1 MRTVERLATF
11 LAAAVVIVA
20 AVGLWGYLA
29 AWFAPG
35 QILAALDQA
44 AQTGDLYIGAILLTT
59 LGAALLIL
67 SFSSSGQPKGIITEN
82 SLGQIR
88 VGMGAIDS
96 LVRKAASSIGGV
108 REINTAL
115 SVDKLGLSVNLRL
128 LVAVDQPLPDLTA
141 QVQEKVSSYL
151 QQIVGI
157 SPKQVNV
164 LVRNIAHSAQA
175 RVR

>member
-1 MRTVERLATF
+1 
-11 LAAAVVIVA
+11 
-20 AVGLWGYLA
+20 
-29 AWFAPG
+29 
-35 QILAALDQA
+35 
-44 AQTGDLYIGAILLTT
+44 
-59 LGAALLIL
+59 
-67 SFSSSGQPKGIITEN
+67 
-82 SLGQIR
+82 
-88 VGMGAIDS
+88 MGAIDS